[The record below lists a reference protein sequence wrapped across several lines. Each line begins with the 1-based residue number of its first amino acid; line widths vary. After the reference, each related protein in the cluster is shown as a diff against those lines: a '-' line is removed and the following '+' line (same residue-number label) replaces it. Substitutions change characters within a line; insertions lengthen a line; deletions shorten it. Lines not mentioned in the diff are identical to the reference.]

1 MGIMKITTKTK
12 FEIKKLPKIVTF
24 EGIDGSGKSTQAELL
39 YKNLFDHGLSV
50 ALCRN
55 PREDQI
61 GEYIRKLAG
70 SVLPEIRRELFALDL
85 IQTLYEKQDCDVL
98 VWDRYIDS
106 GITSNKEYTVE
117 ESLEFYK
124 SFPRPDL
131 TFFLEIRPSLV
142 LESRKNSLHDHSSDL
157 KWQNFKI
164 KQYKKLINI
173 DKERF
178 VVLSGGLSMK
188 ELQDEILKITLKNL
202 YEK

>member
-106 GITSNKEYTVE
+106 GITSNKEYTVK

-124 SFPRPDL
+124 SFPKPDL

-178 VVLSGGLSMK
+178 IVLNGGLSMK
-188 ELQDEILKITLKNL
+188 ELQNEILKITLKNL